1 VTDFRVHISPFVV
14 FYCCWFAVCAQ
25 RGLICVA
32 MGKSRKREKTVRDDK
47 TEERMKKRRK
57 SKKDI
62 AVTHALL
69 VHNPLT

>member
-1 VTDFRVHISPFVV
+1 MCISVLLLSFIVV
-14 FYCCWFAVCAQ
+14 GLRFGHKW
-25 RGLICVA
+25 GLICVA

-57 SKKDI
+57 TKKDI
-62 AVTHALL
+62 ADTHALL